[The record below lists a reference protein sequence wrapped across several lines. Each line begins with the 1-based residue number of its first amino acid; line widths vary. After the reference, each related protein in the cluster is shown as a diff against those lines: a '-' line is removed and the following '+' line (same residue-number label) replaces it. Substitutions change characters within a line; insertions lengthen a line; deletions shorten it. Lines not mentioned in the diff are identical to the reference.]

1 MADYVKRPDLEF
13 VAQLE
18 NFNAKLPAYAATF
31 GLTPAQ
37 LAAVANDTAYMGFAA
52 LANVQAGTYSE
63 DWTKLKDLVR
73 YGEGGAAIG
82 PFPVPPDVSAP
93 PTPVVLPNVEKRFRD
108 LVQQL
113 KKHSAYTKA
122 IGEDLGIEAPASV
135 TDPATMKPALQLR
148 LTGGQVE
155 VLWQKNKMSSIE
167 IHVSR
172 SGAAFEFLTIDSTP
186 NYIDTA
192 PMPPAGQSQ
201 IWKYKA
207 IYRLSDQRVGLWSD
221 EVAITVMG

>member
-18 NFNAKLPAYAATF
+18 NFVAKLPSYAATF

-37 LAAVANDTAYMGFAA
+37 LSAVANDLNYMSFVA
-52 LANVQAGTYSE
+52 LANGQAGTYSE

-73 YGEGGAAIG
+73 YGEGGTAIG
-82 PFPVPPDVSAP
+82 PFPVPPNVSTP
-93 PTPVVLPNVEKRFRD
+93 PTPLILPNVEKRFRD
-108 LVQQL
+108 LAQQL
-113 KKHSAYTKA
+113 KKHGAYTTA
-122 IGEDLGIEAPASV
+122 IGEDLGIEAPATTV
-135 TDPATMKPALQLR
+135 DPSTMKPVLALR
-148 LTGGQVE
+148 PTGGQVE
-155 VLWQKNKMSSIE
+155 VVWQKNKMQSLE

-172 SGAAFEFLTIDSTP
+172 NGAAFEFLTIDSTP

-207 IYRLSDQRVGLWSD
+207 IYRLNDQRVGLWSN